1 MMTSPK
7 LKPNLSPAYQ
17 GSMLMIV
24 APSGAGK
31 SSLVNA
37 LLQED
42 PALKLSL
49 STTTRLPRPGEVEGK
64 DYRFIA
70 LDEFIA
76 EREQGNFLEH
86 AEVHGNFYGTSR
98 AWIESQMKAGHD
110 VILEIDWQGAQ
121 QIRQMIPEVQWIF
134 IFPPS
139 FEALEE
145 RLRKRGQDDDATIQ
159 RRLAAAHLE
168 LQHAHEAD
176 FIVINDDFERA
187 LIDLRHLVAASR
199 LRSGPIMARNPTLL
213 RRLGV

>member
-1 MMTSPK
+1 MASST
-7 LKPNLSPAYQ
+7 LKPNTSPTYQ

-70 LDEFIA
+70 LEEFIA
-76 EREQGNFLEH
+76 ERDQGNFLEH

-98 AWIESQMKAGHD
+98 AWIEGQMKAGHD

-145 RLRKRGQDDDATIQ
+145 RLRKRGQDNEATIQ

>member
-1 MMTSPK
+1 MTSPK
-7 LKPNLSPAYQ
+7 LKPNLSPVYE

-42 PALKLSL
+42 LALKLSL
-49 STTTRLPRPGEVEGK
+49 STTTRSPRPGEIEGK

-70 LDEFIA
+70 REEFIA
-76 EREQGNFLEH
+76 ERDQGNFLEH

-98 AWIESQMKAGHD
+98 AWIEAQMTAGRD
-110 VILEIDWQGAQ
+110 VMLEIDWQGAQ

-145 RLRKRGQDDDATIQ
+145 RLRKRGQDDEVTIQ

-187 LIDLRHLVAASR
+187 LIDLRHVVAASR

>member
-1 MMTSPK
+1 MTSPK

-70 LDEFIA
+70 LEEFIA
-76 EREQGNFLEH
+76 ERDQGNFLEH

-98 AWIESQMKAGHD
+98 AWIEAQVNAGCD
-110 VILEIDWQGAQ
+110 VMLEIDWQGAQ

-145 RLRKRGQDDDATIQ
+145 RLRRRGQDDEATIQ

>member
-1 MMTSPK
+1 MTSPK
-7 LKPNLSPAYQ
+7 LKPNLSPVYE

-42 PALKLSL
+42 LALKLSL
-49 STTTRLPRPGEVEGK
+49 STTTRSPRPGEIEGK

-70 LDEFIA
+70 REEFIA
-76 EREQGNFLEH
+76 ERDQGNFLEH

-98 AWIESQMKAGHD
+98 AWIEAQMTAGRD
-110 VILEIDWQGAQ
+110 VMLEIDWQGAQ

-145 RLRKRGQDDDATIQ
+145 RLRKRGQDDEATIQ

-187 LIDLRHLVAASR
+187 LIDLRHVVAASR

>member
-1 MMTSPK
+1 MTSPK

-98 AWIESQMKAGHD
+98 AWIEGQMKAGHD

-145 RLRKRGQDDDATIQ
+145 RLCKRGQDDEATIQ

>member
-1 MMTSPK
+1 MTSPK

-98 AWIESQMKAGHD
+98 AWIEGQMKAGHD

-145 RLRKRGQDDDATIQ
+145 RLRKRGQDDEATIQ

>member
-1 MMTSPK
+1 MASPK

-42 PALKLSL
+42 GALKLSL
-49 STTTRLPRPGEVEGK
+49 STTTRAPRPGEVDGK
-64 DYRFIA
+64 DYRFISKE
-70 LDEFIA
+70 EFIA
-76 EREQGNFLEH
+76 ERDQGHFLEH
-86 AEVHGNFYGTSR
+86 AEVHGNFYGTSKD
-98 AWIESQMKAGHD
+98 WIETQIKTGRD
-110 VILEIDWQGAQ
+110 VMLEIDWQGAQ
-121 QIRQMIPEVQWIF
+121 QIRQIIPEVQWIF

-139 FEALEE
+139 VEALEE
-145 RLRKRGQDDDATIQ
+145 RLRKRGQDDEATIQ

-176 FIVINDDFERA
+176 FIVINDDFEQA
-187 LIDLRHLVAASR
+187 LIDLRQVLAASR
-199 LRSGPIMARNPTLL
+199 LRSGPVMARNPALL